1 MKAIKDFIYAGILIS
16 IIQIG
21 ALADAKKDDILY
33 NQMITEIRCMV
44 CQNQNIAESEA
55 PLAIDLRNKVRE
67 MVDEGKDEDYI
78 KKYMSERY
86 SDFILYEPSFS
97 PRNLILWIGPF
108 LFLAIISYYFF
119 HELPDNW
126 TYLGLFIIVL
136 SGLYISRR
144 EYYLSKLN

>member
-1 MKAIKDFIYAGILIS
+1 MKAIKNFIYFGILIS

-78 KKYMSERY
+78 KEYMSERY

-97 PRNLILWIGPF
+97 PRNLILWLGPF
-108 LFLAIISYYFF
+108 LFLFIISYYFF
-119 HELPDNW
+119 
-126 TYLGLFIIVL
+126 
-136 SGLYISRR
+136 RR
-144 EYYLSKLN
+144 SLKK

>member
-1 MKAIKDFIYAGILIS
+1 MKAIKNFIYFGILVS
-16 IIQIG
+16 ITQIG

-78 KKYMSERY
+78 KGYMSERY

-97 PRNLILWIGPF
+97 PRNLILWLGPF
-108 LFLAIISYYFF
+108 LFLFIISYYFF
-119 HELPDNW
+119 
-126 TYLGLFIIVL
+126 
-136 SGLYISRR
+136 RR
-144 EYYLSKLN
+144 SLKK

>member
-1 MKAIKDFIYAGILIS
+1 MKAIKNFIYFGILIS
-16 IIQIG
+16 ITQIG

-78 KKYMSERY
+78 KGYMSERY

-97 PRNLILWIGPF
+97 PRNLILWLGPF
-108 LFLAIISYYFF
+108 LFLFMISYYFF
-119 HELPDNW
+119 
-126 TYLGLFIIVL
+126 
-136 SGLYISRR
+136 RR
-144 EYYLSKLN
+144 SLKK

>member
-1 MKAIKDFIYAGILIS
+1 MKAIKNFIYFGILIS
-16 IIQIG
+16 ITQIG
-21 ALADAKKDDILY
+21 ALADTKKDDILY

-78 KKYMSERY
+78 KGYMSERY

-97 PRNLILWIGPF
+97 PRNLILWLGPF
-108 LFLAIISYYFF
+108 LFLFIISYYFF
-119 HELPDNW
+119 
-126 TYLGLFIIVL
+126 
-136 SGLYISRR
+136 RR
-144 EYYLSKLN
+144 SLKK

>member
-1 MKAIKDFIYAGILIS
+1 MKAIKDFIYVGMLIS
-16 IIQIG
+16 ITQIG

-78 KKYMSERY
+78 KGYMSERY

-97 PRNLILWIGPF
+97 PRNLILWLGPF
-108 LFLAIISYYFF
+108 LFLFIISYYFF
-119 HELPDNW
+119 
-126 TYLGLFIIVL
+126 
-136 SGLYISRR
+136 RR
-144 EYYLSKLN
+144 SLKK